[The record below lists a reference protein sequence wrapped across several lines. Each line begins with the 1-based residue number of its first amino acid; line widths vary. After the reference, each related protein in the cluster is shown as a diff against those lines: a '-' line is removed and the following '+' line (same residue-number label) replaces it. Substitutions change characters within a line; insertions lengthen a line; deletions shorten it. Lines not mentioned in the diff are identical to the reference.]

1 MTKKDPFTY
10 ADLFPLISYDEKF
23 KKTYWKISDGN
34 TKDKLK
40 KRIREILCDH
50 SKGKNMRNVR
60 KGTQEVRIPPFRLS
74 YMYLEQE
81 HKVVFL
87 DLYHK
92 DEQ

>member
-1 MTKKDPFTY
+1 
-10 ADLFPLISYDEKF
+10 
-23 KKTYWKISDGN
+23 
-34 TKDKLK
+34 
-40 KRIREILCDH
+40 
-50 SKGKNMRNVR
+50 MRNVR